1 MNVLVLG
8 GSGFIGS
15 YVCDALLDRGHAVSV
30 LSHSNERFRQE
41 LETVEY
47 HYKSIE
53 DIAAVSQVLAG
64 ADCVV
69 HLISSTVPST
79 SNLDPVADVRS
90 NLLPT
95 VKMMEMMRQLGP
107 RRIIFLSSGGTVYGN
122 PHTLPIREVDELNP
136 ICSYGVVKVSVEKYL
151 RMYSELYDFQTTVI
165 RPSNPYGPR
174 QGRKGV
180 QGLISAF
187 LNCILEGRSLKVWG
201 DGSVVR
207 DYFYVADLANL
218 CVACVEGGHTGIF
231 NAGSGDGVSIN
242 ELIHT
247 IQKVCGVAGDVE
259 YMQGRSFDVAATY
272 LDIGKAQTEIGWA
285 PTVSLEDGIDSHWTW
300 LKSLKT

>member
-15 YVCDALLDRGHAVSV
+15 HVCDALLDRGHKVSV